1 MIAGIGIDVAE
12 IDRIKRAVEK
22 TPSFINK
29 VLTKGE
35 QAQLATLKNQRYYEY
50 IAGRFSLKEAY
61 SKALGTGIGRHV
73 SFLDVEIIDNELGQ
87 PVVVSHPFDGPAHAS
102 VSHTGQ
108 LVFTE
113 VILEKGV

>member
-50 IAGRFSLKEAY
+50 IAGRVSL
-61 SKALGTGIGRHV
+61 
-73 SFLDVEIIDNELGQ
+73 
-87 PVVVSHPFDGPAHAS
+87 
-102 VSHTGQ
+102 
-108 LVFTE
+108 
-113 VILEKGV
+113 

>member
-35 QAQLATLKNQRYYEY
+35 QAQLATLKNPVSYTHLPATVQ
-50 IAGRFSLKEAY
+50 LN
-61 SKALGTGIGRHV
+61 GRH
-73 SFLDVEIIDNELGQ
+73 F
-87 PVVVSHPFDGPAHAS
+87 
-102 VSHTGQ
+102 
-108 LVFTE
+108 
-113 VILEKGV
+113 

>member
-35 QAQLATLKNQRYYEY
+35 QA
-50 IAGRFSLKEAY
+50 S
-61 SKALGTGIGRHV
+61 
-73 SFLDVEIIDNELGQ
+73 
-87 PVVVSHPFDGPAHAS
+87 
-102 VSHTGQ
+102 
-108 LVFTE
+108 
-113 VILEKGV
+113 